1 MANLVKAFKRA
12 AEAFKDSFGPA
23 EYAAAG
29 KKMVCTHCGASEFIE
44 GSAQLNTADMTFAQL
59 DWADKSA
66 TTLACT
72 NCGKIQWF
80 ILRPERRE

>member
-12 AEAFKDSFGPA
+12 ATAFKESFGPS
-23 EYAAAG
+23 EYMAG
-29 KKMVCTHCGASEFIE
+29 GNKVICDQCGGSEFIE
-44 GSAQLNTADMTFAQL
+44 GSARVYSLGMTFAKL
-59 DWADKSA
+59 DWADKSV

-80 ILRPERRE
+80 IGNPERIE